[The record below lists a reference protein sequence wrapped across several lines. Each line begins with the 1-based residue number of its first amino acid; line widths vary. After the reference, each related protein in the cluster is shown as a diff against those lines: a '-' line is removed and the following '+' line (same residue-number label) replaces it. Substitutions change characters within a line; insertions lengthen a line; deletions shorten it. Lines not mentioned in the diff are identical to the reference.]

1 MGYYAA
7 GILIINA
14 YVGMIFNA
22 MATDYFPRL
31 SAINKDNNAIQKV
44 VNEQAEIAILLITPI
59 ITLFL
64 LFKELIIQILYTPSF
79 LVITGLVTFG
89 ILGTLFKAV
98 SFSLVTLLL
107 PKGIQKCIS
116 KPLFVSIY

>member
-79 LVITGLVTFG
+79 LVITG
-89 ILGTLFKAV
+89 
-98 SFSLVTLLL
+98 FSPALIT
-107 PKGIQKCIS
+107 PIIEAM
-116 KPLFVSIY
+116 